1 MREYDDHIR
10 LYTPVLQRIIILV
23 AVIIAV
29 PVVLWTIT
37 AFVRTYV
44 GPPEVPTFQ
53 RMTTLTQPPDS
64 AAAAAQTD
72 PTPTPQQTQL
82 PDASATAAGT
92 PDAGQQQSNA
102 PPPPPQVALQAA
114 SPQITPQAAPQV
126 ALATPAQPA
135 ATQAGLPAPAPAA
148 PIPPTVASGAVPAS
162 TDKANRI
169 AAPTAS
175 DNSFAW
181 PNPPTIPAA
190 NSGANT
196 GAAAAA
202 TPASTDAS
210 ADLLPPADPITGRI
224 PLPPRRPRVFA
235 MAQMGG
241 VPMPRPRPPSAGSST
256 TASSSD
262 SDGPLG
268 WLHNIFQPQNQ
279 SQDSSQN
286 P

>member
-44 GPPEVPTFQ
+44 APPELPTFQ
-53 RMTTLTQPPDS
+53 RMTTLTQPSDN
-64 AAAAAQTD
+64 AATAAAQSNPAPAQAPLTD
-72 PTPTPQQTQL
+72 SFAPP
-82 PDASATAAGT
+82 AGT
-92 PDAGQQQSNA
+92 TGTAQQQSSN
-102 PPPPPQVALQAA
+102 PPQTAA
-114 SPQITPQAAPQV
+114 PQIAPQV
-126 ALATPAQPA
+126 ASQDALATTAQPSASATPVQPA
-135 ATQAGLPAPAPAA
+135 ATQAVSASATAAPLTPPAA
-148 PIPPTVASGAVPAS
+148 PSGAAQDSADKADRMAAPPASG
-162 TDKANRI
+162 
-169 AAPTAS
+169 
-175 DNSFAW
+175 NSFAW
-181 PNPPTIPAA
+181 PNPPTIPA
-190 NSGANT
+190 GNT
-196 GAAAAA
+196 NVGVATGA

-241 VPMPRPRPPSAGSST
+241 VPMPRPRPQSAGSA
-256 TASSSD
+256 TASTSD
-262 SDGPLG
+262 TDGPLG
-268 WLHNIFQPQNQ
+268 WLHNIFQPQNPT
-279 SQDSSQN
+279 QDSSQN

>member
-44 GPPEVPTFQ
+44 APPELPTFQ
-53 RMTTLTQPPDS
+53 RMTTLTQPSDS
-64 AAAAAQTD
+64 ATTAQAN
-72 PTPTPQQTQL
+72 PAPAPAPQQTQL
-82 PDASATAAGT
+82 PDSSPPAAGT
-92 PDAGQQQSNA
+92 TSATSQQSNNA
-102 PPPPPQVALQAA
+102 PPTLPLQVAPQV
-114 SPQITPQAAPQV
+114 SPQV
-126 ALATPAQPA
+126 ALATPAQPTT
-135 ATQAGLPAPAPAA
+135 ATQAEPGAAQAISGPATVAAA
-148 PIPPTVASGAVPAS
+148 PTPSGAVQGTPDKADRVAAPAS
-162 TDKANRI
+162 
-169 AAPTAS
+169 S

-181 PNPPTIPAA
+181 PNPPTIAAA
-190 NSGANT
+190 NTNAGTAT
-196 GAAAAA
+196 GA
-202 TPASTDAS
+202 TPTSTDGS

-241 VPMPRPRPPSAGSST
+241 VPMPRPRPQSAASASAST
-256 TASSSD
+256 SD
-262 SDGPLG
+262 TDGPLG
-268 WLHNIFQPQNQ
+268 WLHNIFQPQNPT
-279 SQDSSQN
+279 QDSSQN